1 MVMKLKCIAIDDSS
15 VQRAMIVKLIENHLS
30 LNLIGEFSNSVEAK
44 KFIITN
50 ELDLIFLDIEMPLIN
65 GFDLLEGLHKQ
76 PQVIIITSKADY
88 AAKAFDYN
96 ATDFLQKPIEKNR
109 FTKAVD
115 KAVAQFKIMQTKPI
129 DESETIIVKSNL
141 KKYALK
147 TKDIKFIQ
155 ADGDYIKIK
164 TDKDIFMVLST
175 MKSFEEKLDKNKF
188 MRIHK
193 SFIVNL
199 DRISN
204 FNAKTILLDNEE
216 IPISREK
223 KLELEKI
230 LKIGL

>member
-1 MVMKLKCIAIDDSS
+1 MVMKLKCIAIDDSF
-15 VQRAMIVKLIENHLS
+15 VQRAMIVKLIKNHLS

-44 KFIITN
+44 QFIFKN

-65 GFDLLEGLHKQ
+65 GFDLLEGLNKQ
-76 PQVIIITSKADY
+76 PQVIIITSKSDY

-109 FTKAVD
+109 FSKAVD

-164 TDKDIFMVLST
+164 TDKDVFMVLST
-175 MKSFEEKLDKNKF
+175 MKSFEEKLDKSKF

-204 FNAKTILLDNEE
+204 FNTKSILLDKEE